1 MRSETSS
8 SSSSENENQP
18 TTYDDLVHYAGMDGG
33 VSLPAFGDPHSGRG
47 LQHHALNQGGPYGSA
62 GVNHRPGM
70 PPGLVLLAGKSSMG
84 TVSSEALWIF
94 PFLDTLRSLWV
105 RSQDMVRAGSVLF

>member
-8 SSSSENENQP
+8 SSSKGKNT

-70 PPGLVLLAGKSSMG
+70 PPGLGSNDALKREKDEIYGSSFLL
-84 TVSSEALWIF
+84 LLLF
-94 PFLDTLRSLWV
+94 PKRTSWRLTC
-105 RSQDMVRAGSVLF
+105 